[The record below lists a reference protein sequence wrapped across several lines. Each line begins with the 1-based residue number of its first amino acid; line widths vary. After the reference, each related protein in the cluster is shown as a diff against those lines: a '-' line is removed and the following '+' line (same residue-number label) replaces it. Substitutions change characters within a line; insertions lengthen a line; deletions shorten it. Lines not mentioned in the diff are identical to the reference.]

1 MFAGFVVEVEGPL
14 GLGSW
19 AAIFVCSFVV
29 VAAMGY
35 SSVTVFFLSPR
46 QLCRSTTAEIFGICC
61 SICLAA
67 Q

>member
-1 MFAGFVVEVEGPL
+1 MFAGLVVEVEGPL

-19 AAIFVCSFVV
+19 AAIIVCSFVV

-35 SSVTVFFLSPR
+35 SSVAIVFLSPK
-46 QLCRSTTAEIFGICC
+46 QLGGSIAAAVFGIC
-61 SICLAA
+61 LDA